1 MSRQARRRGP
11 WPPNAPVLG
20 VLLAAQAMEVGAAG
34 PPGRDWEACRDR
46 VMAARQAAGRRD
58 YGDTAAYTGVTGAG
72 ALAAV
77 VQRCGYRDK
86 TMDSAFCDDL
96 YDQVYPACRQ
106 GGLQG
111 LSMAGASWV
120 AVLDPA
126 GAVLVRLRLAC
137 DDSTP
142 LDRAAFG
149 RRVCG
154 E

>member
-1 MSRQARRRGP
+1 MSRPACQQGRCQPIA
-11 WPPNAPVLG
+11 AVLA
-20 VLLAAQAMEVGAAG
+20 VLLAPHAMEAGAAG
-34 PPGRDWEACRDR
+34 PSGSDWDACRDR

-77 VQRCGYRDK
+77 VRRCGYRDRA
-86 TMDSAFCDDL
+86 MDSAFCDDL

-126 GAVLVRLRLAC
+126 GPVLVRLRRAC